1 MAFTTDGL
9 CGRGN
14 DRCSGEKE
22 GKRERAWHT
31 NKVVLMPV
39 QERGRKVGGS
49 LGCDS
54 CATHHAALENTVGF

>member
-1 MAFTTDGL
+1 MVCAAVATTDAA
-9 CGRGN
+9 GR
-14 DRCSGEKE
+14 
-22 GKRERAWHT
+22 KRERAWHT

-54 CATHHAALENTVGF
+54 CATYHAAALENTVGF